1 MKASLTRLST
11 PMVLLVAVISLGVLG
26 DGIFLVSHYRNA
38 GQATTQAD
46 KHGQSGSKSK
56 AQQHPC
62 NHGFYVSQAAH
73 AKKGGAYVKQVAQS
87 DLGKNGDCSAPL
99 PAPNKTST
107 TSADKTDETDN
118 SDD

>member
-1 MKASLTRLST
+1 MKAALARLST
-11 PMVLLVAVISLGVLG
+11 PMVWLVAVIALGVLG
-26 DGIFLVSHYRNA
+26 DGIFLVSHYRNT
-38 GQATTQAD
+38 GQAATQSD
-46 KHGQSGSKSK
+46 KHEQSSSKSK
-56 AQQHPC
+56 SQQRPC

-73 AKKGGAYVKQVAQS
+73 AKKGGAYVKQIAQT

-107 TSADKTDETDN
+107 TSPHKTDN